1 MSETKHVYHG
11 SPHEFNSFSF
21 DFVGSE
27 SGTSGAGF
35 GLYFTESESEAFTYG
50 ENIYE
55 CTLILKTNLSNTIIT
70 LTSQQI
76 KRILDILENNGESY
90 YQNFVNDKDKSIN
103 NLLKYCNC
111 DTAIIGDIINAGCPV
126 DLMMET
132 LTSLGFDHTIDELES
147 IAENIKHYIVYD
159 INAIKLINKYNLDNR

>member
-55 CTLILKTNLSNTIIT
+55 CTLILKTNLSNTCIT
-70 LTSQQI
+70 LKPVEI
-76 KRILDILENNGESY
+76 RKILDILKKGGENY
-90 YQNFVNDKDKSIN
+90 YQNFVNDKNRTIN
-103 NLLKYCNC
+103 NLLKYCDS
-111 DTAIIGDIINAGCPV
+111 DTEIIGDIINAGCGV
-126 DLMMET
+126 HLMMET
-132 LTSLGFDHTIDELES
+132 LTCLGYDHTIDEIES
-147 IAENIKHYIVYD
+147 IDENIKHYIVYN